1 MHATPGLVVRGP
13 NGYDVAFEN
22 DRPVVTYAEA
32 GSFVLHQEAVGAKL
46 IDLGVFDNELE
57 IADAVFSC
65 G

>member
-1 MHATPGLVVRGP
+1 MIERL
-13 NGYDVAFEN
+13 
-22 DRPVVTYAEA
+22 VVTYAEA

-57 IADAVFSC
+57 IADAVFRC